1 MDGPS
6 APRPRP
12 SPTSAPNRQ
21 TSKNAARNP
30 SNLAVAVPLSR
41 VQPSRR
47 PGSDVTATRYLTIS
61 PFLRPP
67 APEAP
72 IGFSLRRHVD
82 ADNMASSSP
91 SGRQPDL
98 ALVVRSPAY
107 RLSGAGIADAVCSP
121 RTISRT
127 SRTSNA
133 RREAP
138 SRGWHTSSTSCSMG
152 RSENRHLS
160 WSGHASSCRGRTS
173 CGRW

>member
-47 PGSDVTATRYLTIS
+47 PGSDVTATRYLAIPPT
-61 PFLRPP
+61 LRPP

-72 IGFSLRRHVD
+72 IGFSLRRHVH
-82 ADNMASSSP
+82 ADNMASSP
-91 SGRQPDL
+91 PAGRQPDL
-98 ALVVRSPAY
+98 ALVVRSQAF
-107 RLSGAGIADAVCSP
+107 RITEVGIADAVPSP
-121 RTISRT
+121 RTISPT

-133 RREAP
+133 PREAP
-138 SRGWHTSSTSCSMG
+138 SRGWHTSSTNCSMG
-152 RSENRHLS
+152 RSANRRLS
-160 WSGHASSCRGRTS
+160 WSGHASSCRGHTR